1 MGKIKT
7 DAEKLQTLKNRY
19 KKQNDYIEQKF
30 DRVSVTLPKGTKERM
45 SAAGVSVNSFIKSAI
60 IEKLESLGL

>member
-7 DAEKLQTLKNRY
+7 DEEKLQTLKNRY

-30 DRVSVTLPKGTKERM
+30 DRVSVTLPKGTKERIA
-45 SAAGVSVNSFIKSAI
+45 AAGVSVNSFIKSAI
-60 IEKLESLGL
+60 IEKLESIGL